1 MSEDVGLAV
10 LRRRALVSTTIG
22 NALEWFDF
30 VVFGLFAGVIGKLF
44 FATDGAGNALLL
56 AFATFGVAFVA
67 RPLGGVLFGLVADR
81 IGRKTA
87 LVWMIGLM
95 AFGTGMIAVL
105 PTYAAIGIAAPV
117 LLVLARVIQGFSAG
131 GEFGGASALLIEF
144 APPGRQG
151 YFGAFQM
158 MSQALAYALG
168 AAIALA
174 LARALTPE
182 AFASWGWRVPF
193 AIGLLIGPVGVYL
206 RRACAES
213 PEFLAYRAQHAP
225 PARPLRD
232 LVSTHRREI
241 VASFGVIAA
250 GAAMNYVGVVFV
262 PVYAT
267 TRFGLPAFE
276 AQVGLLAASL
286 VAAALVAPFGALSDR
301 FGRRAVIAPALV
313 AFAALFWL
321 FMHRLAA
328 EPDVANL
335 WLLQGVGALFAAF
348 AGPVPA
354 LMTEIFP
361 VYLRATGASLAFN
374 LAGAMFGGLAPAI
387 NGALV
392 QATGNAAAPAY
403 YIAFVAVLGLIGLA
417 GLPRRSPA

>member
-1 MSEDVGLAV
+1 
-10 LRRRALVSTTIG
+10 
-22 NALEWFDF
+22 
-30 VVFGLFAGVIGKLF
+30 
-44 FATDGAGNALLL
+44 
-56 AFATFGVAFVA
+56 
-67 RPLGGVLFGLVADR
+67 
-81 IGRKTA
+81 
-87 LVWMIGLM
+87 
-95 AFGTGMIAVL
+95 
-105 PTYAAIGIAAPV
+105 
-117 LLVLARVIQGFSAG
+117 
-131 GEFGGASALLIEF
+131 
-144 APPGRQG
+144 
-151 YFGAFQM
+151 M

-174 LARALTPE
+174 LARALNLGALLPGAG
-182 AFASWGWRVPF
+182 AFPSAM
-193 AIGLLIGPVGVYL
+193 GLLIGPVASPAPGL
-206 RRACAES
+206 RGISPNLSRPSRAT
-213 PEFLAYRAQHAP
+213 RASRKAV
-225 PARPLRD
+225 RD

-286 VAAALVAPFGALSDR
+286 VAAALVAPFRALSDR

-361 VYLRATGASLAFN
+361 V
-374 LAGAMFGGLAPAI
+374 
-387 NGALV
+387 
-392 QATGNAAAPAY
+392 
-403 YIAFVAVLGLIGLA
+403 
-417 GLPRRSPA
+417 